1 MSELSFLG
9 AASVLAHPQ
18 LSPGYPLRAP
28 SCLLYTKKLP
38 IPIPLSCSPNTA
50 CDAHTLVLSPIP
62 SHSHLLLHATH
73 TLSPSH
79 SLLQGSLSDQIYPG
93 PPFYCKQEQPFFSLS
108 SATLSTLVV
117 VAAAAAAAAPLPTAS
132 TTSHPHLLQIAKGG
146 RSCHS

>member
-38 IPIPLSCSPNTA
+38 IPIPLSCSSNTA
-50 CDAHTLVLSPIP
+50 RDAHTLSPIP

-93 PPFYCKQEQPFFSLS
+93 PPFYCKQEQRFFVSLS